1 MIVIPPTFVL
11 IGQIL
16 MTIGVRLLDKL
27 WPVSTRTLAL
37 GLHRLIRLR
46 TRNQRLL
53 HALRVFIAVTAGAGD
68 LANHHLGIWGGVV
81 VLLREEFLEHV
92 NRVLVD
98 LLLHA
103 AGPAATA
110 PTLRHSNPVLVFS

>member
-1 MIVIPPTFVL
+1 MTDRPMIVIPPTFVL

-37 GLHRLIRLR
+37 GLDRLIRLR
-46 TRNQRLL
+46 TCNQRLL

-68 LANHHLGIWGGVV
+68 LANHHLGIWRGVV
-81 VLLREEFLEHV
+81 VLLREEFL
-92 NRVLVD
+92 
-98 LLLHA
+98 
-103 AGPAATA
+103 
-110 PTLRHSNPVLVFS
+110 